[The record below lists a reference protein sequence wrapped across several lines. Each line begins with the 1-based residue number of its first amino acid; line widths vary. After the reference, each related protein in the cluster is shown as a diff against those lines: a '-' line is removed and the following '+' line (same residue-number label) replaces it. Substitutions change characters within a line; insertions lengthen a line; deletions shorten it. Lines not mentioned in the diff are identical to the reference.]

1 MPIDQAITK
10 LADKV
15 RDLKPLIDS
24 EVGTKTAFITPFIND
39 VLGYDVSDPRE
50 VVPEYTA
57 GTGERVDYAIKSG
70 ADIRILLL
78 CTKINEPLTREKTA
92 ELARCFNAS
101 NANFGILANGESYEI
116 YTRRSDSQLM
126 DGRPVLNLN
135 LSRWT
140 SAPSPTW
147 KN

>member
-57 GTGERVDYAIKSG
+57 GTGERVDYASSCSAQKSTNPSPVKKPQSWRAASTPATRTLASSPTGKATKYTLG
-70 ADIRILLL
+70 AA
-78 CTKINEPLTREKTA
+78 TA
-92 ELARCFNAS
+92 NSWTAAPCSISTF
-101 NANFGILANGESYEI
+101 
-116 YTRRSDSQLM
+116 
-126 DGRPVLNLN
+126 P
-135 LSRWT
+135 RWT
-140 SAPSPTW
+140 SAPSLTW